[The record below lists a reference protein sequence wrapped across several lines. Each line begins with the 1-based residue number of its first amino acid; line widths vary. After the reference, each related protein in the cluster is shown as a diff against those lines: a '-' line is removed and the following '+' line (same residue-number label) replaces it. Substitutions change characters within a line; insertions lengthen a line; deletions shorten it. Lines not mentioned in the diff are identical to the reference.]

1 MGEPLTSIVVCTFN
15 RAAMLRDALSSL
27 VAQQTDFEYE
37 VVVVDNGS
45 SDDTREAVDAI
56 ANETATPVRYFREDQ
71 RGVSWA
77 RNRGI
82 TEARGEWI
90 AFCDDDQI
98 ADDNWLQML
107 MDFASEKGV
116 LWAGGQV
123 RLLMDDDELLSLPT
137 ECRGLLGESWGLAEP
152 RRYAGKVTPGTGNLL
167 VQKDV
172 FARVGVFDTSLI
184 EGGEDTDLFRR
195 IDAAGIVG
203 WYTPAAIVRHMV
215 PPYRR
220 EPRYFLWASRRIGW
234 QLAKREYRR
243 WGGPILVLRL
253 AARAAQCW
261 LRFRPTL
268 WRGCLLRSES
278 QVLTGKCQVSRWTG
292 YRDSALSLLLPTWF
306 GSAERAASVDFSAE
320 REMFGETV
328 APVARRTLGSGRPPV
343 PSDSGSRKPS
353 ETTNQE
359 VSI

>member
-1 MGEPLTSIVVCTFN
+1 MAKPLVTMVVCTFN

-27 VAQQTDFEYE
+27 VAQQTEFEYE

-45 SDDTREAVDAI
+45 SDDTREVVDAVM
-56 ANETATPVRYFREDQ
+56 NETTATVRYFREDQ

-98 ADDNWLQML
+98 ADADWLQTL
-107 MDFASEKGV
+107 MDFASEKGIA
-116 LWAGGQV
+116 WAGGQV
-123 RLLMDDDELLSLPT
+123 RLLLDDDELLSLPV
-137 ECRGLLGESWGLAEP
+137 ECRGLLGETWGQAEP
-152 RRYAGKVTPGTGNLL
+152 RRYAGKMTPGTGNLL
-167 VQKDV
+167 VQKQV
-172 FARVGVFDTSLI
+172 FARVGVFDVSLI

-243 WGGPILVLRL
+243 WGGPALALRL

-268 WRGCLLRSES
+268 WRGWLLQNES
-278 QVLTGKCQVSRWTG
+278 QVLTGQCQVSRWTG
-292 YRDSALSLLLPTWF
+292 YRDSALSLLLPAWF
-306 GSAERAASVDFSAE
+306 ASAERTASVDFSGE
-320 REMFGETV
+320 REMFGEGAAQV
-328 APVARRTLGSGRPPV
+328 AWGSSGSGCPRV
-343 PSDSGSRKPS
+343 PSNNGSRKPS
-353 ETTNQE
+353 TTSTQ
-359 VSI
+359 VDSV